1 MYIYVYICYILLDG
15 RESPSSAVL
24 YAGFAYGFFSPTED
38 SFTGSKSRPGLATSS
53 TGLS

>member
-1 MYIYVYICYILLDG
+1 MLYLAGC

-38 SFTGSKSRPGLATSS
+38 SFT
-53 TGLS
+53 